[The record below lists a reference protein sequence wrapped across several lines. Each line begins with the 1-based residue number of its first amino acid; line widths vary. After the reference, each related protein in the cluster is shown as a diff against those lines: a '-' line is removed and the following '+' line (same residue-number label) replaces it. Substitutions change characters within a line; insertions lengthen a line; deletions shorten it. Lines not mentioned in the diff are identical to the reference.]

1 MALITRFTPKIYNAI
16 CFLLTWV
23 GRLSKGEKVQVRDI
37 AILSN
42 LKTTFYKMEK
52 LKESIKFV
60 LQEQRAATVRV
71 FFPLGILFAKPYQLS
86 MVRNKVLKSSEL
98 HECEATELT
107 LISRNPFL
115 IKNLILLSLKQ
126 ITNEECSSLSEKQ
139 NSTFDP

>member
-23 GRLSKGEKVQVRDI
+23 GRLSKDEKVQVRDI

-42 LKTTFYKMEK
+42 LKTTFYKIEK

-60 LQEQRAATVRV
+60 LQGQRAATVRV

-98 HECEATELT
+98 NRCEATELT

-115 IKNLILLSLKQ
+115 IKNLILISLKQ

>member
-98 HECEATELT
+98 NGCEATELT